1 MNTYTMNGVIVL
13 FHSSSVLRI
22 HFASKSF
29 SGKENENIMITIVMT
44 GGTVDSSIFIGIS
57 FSELTAKS

>member
-1 MNTYTMNGVIVL
+1 MNSVIEL

-22 HFASKSF
+22 YFASKSF
-29 SGKENENIMITIVMT
+29 SGKENENIMVTVVMT
-44 GGTVDSSIFIGIS
+44 GGTVDKSIFIGIS